1 MNTRDKIYNTA
12 KRLYLENGYANTPN
26 TMIAKEAG
34 VNLGL
39 VTYYFKTKDLIASD
53 MLNNNYETL
62 YSHLLEYLPT
72 DDELLQLITF
82 FKLHFKLTGIDPNY
96 DRFIYEMNKFDLLEK
111 ATRDGNL
118 YTLYQTLVNQNDQ
131 IELSEKDR
139 LCDCAV
145 TASFGVIRA
154 LTMKQ
159 YEKEIDLTKEEL
171 FNQCIN
177 QMLYSMKIDYHH
189 LLLKSLI
196 SSANCTID
204 RLLEEYPQLKEV
216 KNYLYVEDSTI
227 VREQ

>member
-62 YSHLLEYLPT
+62 YSHLLKYLPP

-82 FKLHFKLTGIDPNY
+82 FKLHFKLAGIDPHY

-111 ATRDGNL
+111 ATGMA
-118 YTLYQTLVNQNDQ
+118 T
-131 IELSEKDR
+131 S
-139 LCDCAV
+139 
-145 TASFGVIRA
+145 IR
-154 LTMKQ
+154 
-159 YEKEIDLTKEEL
+159 
-171 FNQCIN
+171 CIKAWSTRTIK
-177 QMLYSMKIDYHH
+177 L
-189 LLLKSLI
+189 LLLKKITFVIVLLPH
-196 SSANCTID
+196 
-204 RLLEEYPQLKEV
+204 RLE
-216 KNYLYVEDSTI
+216 
-227 VREQ
+227 

>member
-39 VTYYFKTKDLIASD
+39 VTYYFKTKDIIASD

-62 YSHLLEYLPT
+62 YAHILKYFST
-72 DDELLQLITF
+72 NDELLQIVTF
-82 FKLHFKLTGIDPNY
+82 YKLHYKLTAIDAHY
-96 DRFIYEMNKFDLLEK
+96 DHFIYEMNKFDLLEK
-111 ATRDGNL
+111 ATREGNL
-118 YTLYQTLVNQNDQ
+118 YTLFRILVGQNDQ
-131 IELSEKDR
+131 IDASEKDR
-139 LCDCAV
+139 FCDCAI

-159 YEKEIDLTKEEL
+159 YQKEISLSKDEL
-171 FNQCIN
+171 FDLCIN
-177 QMLYSMKIDYHH
+177 QMFYSMKIDYNM

-196 SSANCTID
+196 SSATSTVN
-204 RLLEEYPQLKEV
+204 RLLEDYPNLKNV
-216 KNYLYVEDSTI
+216 KNYLYVEDPII
-227 VREQ
+227 VCKQ

>member
-1 MNTRDKIYNTA
+1 MNTRDRIYNTA

-39 VTYYFKTKDLIASD
+39 VTYYFKTKDIIASD

-62 YSHLLEYLPT
+62 YSHLLKYLPT

-82 FKLHFKLTGIDPNY
+82 FKLHFKLTGIDPHY

-118 YTLYQTLVNQNDQ
+118 YELYKTLVAHNSQ
-131 IELSEKDR
+131 IPISEKG
-139 LCDCAV
+139 LTLDCAV

-159 YEKEIDLTKEEL
+159 YEKEILISKEEIFDL
-171 FNQCIN
+171 CIN
-177 QMLYSMKIDYHH
+177 QMFYSLKIDSNH
-189 LLLKSLI
+189 LLIKSLI

-204 RLLEEYPQLKEV
+204 RLLEEYPQLTQV
-216 KNYLYVEDSTI
+216 KNYLYIEDATL
-227 VREQ
+227 VRKQ

>member
-1 MNTRDKIYNTA
+1 MNTRDKIYNAA

-26 TMIAKEAG
+26 TLIAKEAG

-39 VTYYFKTKDLIASD
+39 VTYYFKTKDIIASD

-62 YSHLLEYLPT
+62 YSHLLKYLPT
-72 DDELLQLITF
+72 NDELLQLITF
-82 FKLHFKLTGIDPNY
+82 FKLHFQLTGIDPHY

-118 YTLYQTLVNQNDQ
+118 YSLYQTLVNQNDQ
-131 IELSEKDR
+131 IDESEKEL
-139 LCDCAV
+139 LCSCAV

-159 YEKEIDLTKEEL
+159 YEKEILISKDEIFDL
-171 FNQCIN
+171 CIN
-177 QMLYSMKIDYHH
+177 QMFYSLKIDYQS

-196 SSANCTID
+196 SSANCTVD

-216 KNYLYVEDSTI
+216 KNYLYIEDAAI
-227 VREQ
+227 VCEQ

>member
-39 VTYYFKTKDLIASD
+39 VTYYFKTKDIIASD
-53 MLNNNYETL
+53 MLNYNYETL
-62 YSHLLEYLPT
+62 YSHLLKYLPT

-82 FKLHFKLTGIDPNY
+82 FKLHFKLTGIDPHY

-118 YTLYQTLVNQNDQ
+118 YELYKTLVAQNNQIASSDKG
-131 IELSEKDR
+131 LT
-139 LCDCAV
+139 LDCAV

-159 YEKEIDLTKEEL
+159 YEKEIQISKEEIFDL
-171 FNQCIN
+171 CIN
-177 QMLYSMKIDYHH
+177 QMFYSLKIDSNH
-189 LLLKSLI
+189 LLIKSLI
-196 SSANCTID
+196 SSANYTID
-204 RLLEEYPQLKEV
+204 RLLEEYPQLTQV
-216 KNYLYVEDSTI
+216 KNYLYIEDAAI
-227 VREQ
+227 VRKQ

>member
-39 VTYYFKTKDLIASD
+39 VTYYFKTKDIIASD

-62 YSHLLEYLPT
+62 YSHLLKYLPT

-82 FKLHFKLTGIDPNY
+82 FKLHFKLTGIDPHY

-118 YTLYQTLVNQNDQ
+118 YELYKTLVAQNNQIASSDKG
-131 IELSEKDR
+131 LT
-139 LCDCAV
+139 LDCAV

-159 YEKEIDLTKEEL
+159 YEKEIQISKEEIFDL
-171 FNQCIN
+171 CIN
-177 QMLYSMKIDYHH
+177 QMFYSLKIDSNH
-189 LLLKSLI
+189 LLIKSLI

-204 RLLEEYPQLKEV
+204 RLLEEYPQLTQV
-216 KNYLYVEDSTI
+216 KNYLYIEDAAI
-227 VREQ
+227 VRKQ

>member
-12 KRLYLENGYANTPN
+12 KRLYLENGYENTPN
-26 TMIAKEAG
+26 TQIAKEAG

-39 VTYYFKTKDLIASD
+39 VTYYFKTKDIIASD

-62 YSHLLEYLPT
+62 YSHLLQYLPT

-82 FKLHFKLTGIDPNY
+82 FKLHFKLTEIDTHY

-118 YTLYQTLVNQNDQ
+118 FELYKTLVKQNDQ
-131 IELSEKDR
+131 VNAADKER

-145 TASFGVIRA
+145 AASFGVIRA
-154 LTMKQ
+154 LTIKQ
-159 YEKEIDLTKEEL
+159 FEKEICLTKEEL
-171 FNQCIN
+171 FDLCIN
-177 QMLYSMKIDYHH
+177 QMFYSLKIDFNN

-196 SSANCTID
+196 SSANFTID

-216 KNYLYVEDSTI
+216 KNYLYIEDTAI
-227 VREQ
+227 VCEQ

>member
-39 VTYYFKTKDLIASD
+39 VTYYFKTKDIIASD

-62 YSHLLEYLPT
+62 YSHLLQYLPT

-82 FKLHFKLTGIDPNY
+82 FKLHFKLTEIDPHY
-96 DRFIYEMNKFDLLEK
+96 DRFIYEMNKYDLLEK

-118 YTLYQTLVNQNDQ
+118 YELYKTIVGQNSQ
-131 IELSEKDR
+131 IDVTEKN
-139 LCDCAV
+139 LALDCAV

-159 YEKEIDLTKEEL
+159 YEKEIPISKEQIFDL
-171 FNQCIN
+171 CVN
-177 QMLYSMKIDYHH
+177 QMFYSLKIDYNH
-189 LLLKSLI
+189 LLFKSLI
-196 SSANCTID
+196 SSANCTVD
-204 RLLEEYPQLKEV
+204 RLLDEYPQLKEV
-216 KNYLYVEDSTI
+216 KNYLYIEEAAI
-227 VREQ
+227 VCKQ

>member
-62 YSHLLEYLPT
+62 YSHLLKFLPT

-82 FKLHFKLTGIDPNY
+82 FKLHFKLTGIDPHY

-118 YTLYQTLVNQNDQ
+118 YTLYQTLVNLNDQ
-131 IELSEKDR
+131 IGLSEKDR
-139 LCDCAV
+139 LCDYAV
-145 TASFGVIRA
+145 TTSFGVIRA

-171 FNQCIN
+171 FNLCIN
-177 QMLYSMKIDYHH
+177 QMLYSLKIDYNH

-216 KNYLYVEDSTI
+216 KNYLYIEDPTI
-227 VREQ
+227 VRKQ

>member
-82 FKLHFKLTGIDPNY
+82 FKLHFKLTGIDPHY

-118 YTLYQTLVNQNDQ
+118 YTLYQILVHQNDQ
-131 IELSEKDR
+131 IDPAEKDL

-154 LTMKQ
+154 LTIKQ

-171 FNQCIN
+171 FNLCIN
-177 QMLYSMKIDYHH
+177 QMLYSLKIDYHH
-189 LLLKSLI
+189 LLLKSLV

-204 RLLEEYPQLKEV
+204 RLLKEYPQLKEV

-227 VREQ
+227 VHEQ

>member
-12 KRLYLENGYANTPN
+12 KRLYLENGYENTPN
-26 TMIAKEAG
+26 TLIAKEAG

-39 VTYYFKTKDLIASD
+39 VTYYFKTKDIIASD

-62 YSHLLEYLPT
+62 YSHLLKYLPT

-82 FKLHFKLTGIDPNY
+82 FKLHFKLTEIDAHY

-118 YTLYQTLVNQNDQ
+118 YELYKTLVKQNKQ
-131 IELSEKDR
+131 IKTADKEL

-145 TASFGVIRA
+145 AASFGVIRA

-159 YEKEIDLTKEEL
+159 YEKEIPLTKEEL
-171 FNQCIN
+171 FDLCIN
-177 QMLYSMKIDYHH
+177 QMFYSLKFDYNS
-189 LLLKSLI
+189 LFLKSLL

-216 KNYLYVEDSTI
+216 KNYLYIEEAPV
-227 VREQ
+227 VCEQ